1 MELLKF
7 RYGGRWEKVAWTI
20 PVDYEGN
27 IAWIEHRKMGLGIFS
42 TSTTQAELVAEQ
54 IVKAVSRGVKIAT
67 PFFDHLAGQAVDGSK
82 LNVTNNSAWLLNRY
96 EYLRDQ
102 FRAKAAAAEV
112 RKDDVEQA
120 EKTLESGTTIKTY
133 SFPSFT
139 LRQEAGWLGVA
150 AIEAFFSWTEHV
162 LIHVAIPRGKLK
174 TGAEIAD
181 LAGAEWSEKV
191 KVAVGL
197 SDPKMKSLFDELLT
211 IRRQENLVARL
222 THAMDNAANMDW

>member
-1 MELLKF
+1 MNKSRTKKKSKPAHKLPPYYLVYFLLVELLKF

-54 IVKAVSRGVKIAT
+54 IVKAVSRGVKFAT
-67 PFFDHLAGQAVDGSK
+67 PLFDHLASQAVDGSK

-112 RKDDVEQA
+112 
-120 EKTLESGTTIKTY
+120 
-133 SFPSFT
+133 
-139 LRQEAGWLGVA
+139 
-150 AIEAFFSWTEHV
+150 
-162 LIHVAIPRGKLK
+162 
-174 TGAEIAD
+174 
-181 LAGAEWSEKV
+181 
-191 KVAVGL
+191 
-197 SDPKMKSLFDELLT
+197 
-211 IRRQENLVARL
+211 AR
-222 THAMDNAANMDW
+222 TM